1 MSRGGFWITRRRIP
15 QCRSAKHLKQH
26 PQHGVEGRTPHR
38 AEAFIAMRR
47 SEGRRRR
54 VTTLQTTRH
63 GNRAVA
69 RYNQIP
75 GGRDQQI
82 AYWTRT
88 QRYSRG
94 GRWERGKT
102 LPEEQTR
109 QQDNKTNTA
118 STETRRTTEAGQ
130 HKHIGHKNKQ
140 PTQPHPNTKTRK
152 TEEQQTKK
160 QKCNEQGRSSRVALA
175 LNGGS

>member
-109 QQDNKTNTA
+109 QQDQHSKHRNEKNNRGRPTQTHRPQEQATNTTA
-118 STETRRTTEAGQ
+118 PKHKNTQDRRTTNQ
-130 HKHIGHKNKQ
+130 K
-140 PTQPHPNTKTRK
+140 TKM
-152 TEEQQTKK
+152 Q
-160 QKCNEQGRSSRVALA
+160 
-175 LNGGS
+175 